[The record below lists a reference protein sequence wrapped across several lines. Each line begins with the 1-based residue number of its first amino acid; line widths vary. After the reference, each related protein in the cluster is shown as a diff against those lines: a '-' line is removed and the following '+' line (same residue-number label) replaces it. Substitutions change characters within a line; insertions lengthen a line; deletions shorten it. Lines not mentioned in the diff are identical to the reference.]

1 VTARSR
7 RWHVHAAALAWA
19 SVTALAA
26 ADLPWREADARL
38 AGPLLLSAVVSAGLD
53 RRATPV
59 SVRGSFQSAW
69 CLPVAVLLPP
79 EWAVVA
85 PVPLAALACWRAD
98 RDFAHC
104 RVTAGAAAG
113 LGFGAA
119 SLAFHASGIMSRSVS
134 MHAAP
139 EWLAAVVACG
149 VLEQVTSNGLTAVAL
164 RGSGLRSHLRAFSF
178 GPDLPGAMAEVCS
191 GVLVAFAATANPW
204 YAIFA
209 VPLVIPLQRSW
220 QHKELVRTARTDAKT
235 GLLNAAAWQEAAN
248 AEASRAARTGR
259 PVAVAMLDIDHFKK
273 VNDAH
278 GHLAGDRVL
287 AALAAV
293 LAAQLRGYDVAG
305 RFGGEEFT
313 VLLPDTTEVEACGIA
328 ERLRAQIA
336 ATPMLDDRE
345 GIGPALPVTVSIGVA
360 AARPGRRTGG
370 ELIGAADQA
379 MFAAKQAGRN
389 QVHPRH
395 RPSGRPHGEPPHDHP
410 RFGHAGMIRR
420 RPVEDTGISMQGDAK
435 LSRP

>member
-1 VTARSR
+1 
-7 RWHVHAAALAWA
+7 
-19 SVTALAA
+19 VTALAA

-389 QVHPRH
+389 QVHP
-395 RPSGRPHGEPPHDHP
+395 PSSATRQAARRTAHDHQ
-410 RFGHAGMIRR
+410 RFGHAGMLRR
-420 RPVEDTGISMQGDAK
+420 RPVEDTGVSMQGDAK